1 MQQVKLNNGIEMPI
15 LGYGVYQ
22 VTPAECEQCVLDALE
37 LGYRHIDTAQ
47 AYFNEEQVGNAIRK
61 SGIDRKEIFITSK
74 VWIEHFGY
82 EKCRKSVLTSL
93 EKLQTEY
100 IDLMLLH
107 QPFGDT
113 YGAWR
118 ALEELV
124 QEGKLRAI
132 GISNFY
138 VDRFVEFCNF
148 ACDDWTKADGTVIKG
163 IRPAVNQIEIHPY
176 HKQDTQ
182 IEWMKKYNVTPEAW
196 APLNEGRNSIFED
209 PTLLEIAK
217 THGKSLHQVVLRW
230 HVQRG
235 VVVFPMSR
243 NKAHMADNLNIFD
256 FTLSADEMDRINA
269 LDRGQ
274 SAFFSHQ
281 SPEMVEWFYQ
291 MVEARKNPEGQKVQ
305 KNW

>member
-1 MQQVKLNNGIEMPI
+1 MQTVKLNNGVDMPI

-22 VTPAECEQCVLDALE
+22 VSPQECERCVLDALE
-37 LGYRHIDTAQ
+37 VGYRHIDTAQ

-61 SGIDRKEIFITSK
+61 SGIDRKELFITSK
-74 VWIEHFGY
+74 VWLEHFGY
-82 EKCRKSVLTSL
+82 EDCRASVLESL
-93 EKLQTEY
+93 RKLQTEY

-107 QPFGDT
+107 QPFGDA

-148 ACDDWTKADGTVIKG
+148 ACDDWTKADGTVVKG
-163 IRPAVNQIEIHPY
+163 IIPAVNQIEIHPY
-176 HKQDTQ
+176 HIQSTQ
-182 IEWMKKYNVTPEAW
+182 LEWMKKYNVQPEAW
-196 APLNEGRNSIFED
+196 APLNEGRNNIFHDE
-209 PTLLEIAK
+209 TLLTIAQK
-217 THGKSLHQVVLRW
+217 HGKSLHQVVLRW
-230 HVQRG
+230 HIQRG
-235 VVVFPMSR
+235 VVIFPMSR

-256 FTLSADEMDRINA
+256 FELSDDEMLQINA
-269 LDRGQ
+269 LDKGH

-281 SPEMVEWFYQ
+281 DPAMVEWFYH
-291 MVEARKNPEGQKVQ
+291 MVESRKKPEGQTVQ

>member
-1 MQQVKLNNGIEMPI
+1 MENITLNNGILMPI

-22 VTPAECEQCVLDALE
+22 VTPDECERCVLDALE
-37 LGYRHIDTAQ
+37 VGYRHIDTAQ
-47 AYFNEEQVGNAIRK
+47 AYFNEQQVGNAIKK
-61 SGIDRKEIFITSK
+61 SGIARKDIFLTSK
-74 VWIEHFGY
+74 VWLEHFGY
-82 EKCRKSVLTSL
+82 EECRKSVLVSL

-107 QPFGDT
+107 QPFGDA

-118 ALEELV
+118 ALGELV

-148 ACDDWTKADGTVIKG
+148 ACNDWTRADGTIVKG

-176 HKQDTQ
+176 HTQ
-182 IEWMKKYNVTPEAW
+182 SQQLEWMQKYGVQPEAW
-196 APLNEGRNSIFED
+196 APLNEGRNGIFND
-209 PTLLEIAK
+209 PVLLDIASN
-217 THGKSLHQVVLRW
+217 HGKSLHQVVLRW

-235 VVVFPMSR
+235 IVIFPMSR
-243 NKAHMADNLNIFD
+243 NKEHMIDNFNIFD
-256 FTLSADEMDRINA
+256 FTLSDDEMERINA

-281 SPEMVEWFYQ
+281 NPDMVEWFVQ
-291 MVEARKNPEGQKVQ
+291 MVEARKKPEGQNVQ
-305 KNW
+305 KKW